1 MAIRLTFK
9 KNKMTTEQ
17 LADKMIKELQDAGYT
32 PNQMLKVFA
41 MAKEKHKIL
50 LNNCQ
55 HKHRTQNF
63 SDVFGYYETCLDCGV
78 DL

>member
-1 MAIRLTFK
+1 
-9 KNKMTTEQ
+9 MTTEQ
-17 LADKMIKELQDAGYT
+17 LADKMIKELQEAGLT
-32 PNQMLKVFA
+32 PDKMLKVFKIS
-41 MAKEKHKIL
+41 KEKYKAL
-50 LNNCQ
+50 LKNCQ